1 MLHLIVAITGA
12 SGTLTAKQLVEKSP
26 WPVTLIVSKWGNEV
40 YQRETGHL
48 DELKKKAHQVF
59 DNGDLSAPVSSGSV
73 QTAGMVII
81 PCSCNTLGEIASG
94 INNTLISRA
103 AHCHLKERRKLI
115 LCIRE
120 SPLSLIEME
129 NGARI
134 IRAGGVIMPISPPFY
149 MLKNADPEKTTWQ
162 EVMDA
167 YVDRVLS
174 ILGDTNHLTW
184 ENIQ

>member
-1 MLHLIVAITGA
+1 MVNLIVAITGA
-12 SGTLTAKQLVEKSP
+12 SGTLTAKLLVEKSP
-26 WPVTLIVSKWGNEV
+26 WPVNLIVSKWGGEV
-40 YQRETGHL
+40 YQRETGNL
-48 DELKKKAHQVF
+48 NELKKKVHQVY
-59 DNGDLSAPVSSGSV
+59 DNEDFFAPVSSGSV

-103 AHCHLKERRKLI
+103 AHCHLKEGRKLI
-115 LCIRE
+115 LCLRE

-149 MLKNADPEKTTWQ
+149 MMKDSDPEKITWK
-162 EVMDA
+162 EVMNLF
-167 YVDRVLS
+167 VDRVLS

-184 ENIQ
+184 ENIR